1 MYIIILFLLY
11 IILSHINLIKFR
23 KFKIKNDEL
32 KIKYDDFKIKY
43 DDLKIKYDDLKIK
56 YDSKQ
61 WVNGF
66 VSPNVSG
73 MIAGYYTNSTK
84 YKK

>member
-1 MYIIILFLLY
+1 MYIIILLILY
-11 IILSHINLIKFR
+11 IILSHIYLIK
-23 KFKIKNDEL
+23 
-32 KIKYDDFKIKY
+32 FKIKY

-61 WVNGF
+61 WVNG
-66 VSPNVSG
+66 VVTPLVRG
-73 MIAGYYTNSTK
+73 MIAGYYSNSGK

>member
-1 MYIIILFLLY
+1 MYILTLLILY
-11 IILSHINLIKFR
+11 IILSQIYLIKFR
-23 KFKIKNDEL
+23 KFKIKYVDL
-32 KIKYDDFKIKY
+32 KIKH

-61 WVNGF
+61 WVNG
-66 VSPNVSG
+66 VVTTLVSG
-73 MIAGYYTNSTK
+73 MIAGSHRNSGK